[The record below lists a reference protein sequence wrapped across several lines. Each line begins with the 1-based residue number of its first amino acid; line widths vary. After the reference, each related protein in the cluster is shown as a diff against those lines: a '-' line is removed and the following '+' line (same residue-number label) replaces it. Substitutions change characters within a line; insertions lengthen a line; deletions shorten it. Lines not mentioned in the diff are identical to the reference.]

1 MPTSRKYSLRRINER
16 SITGVLTR
24 NNLYSKLGILILLG
38 FGIFLAVLNF
48 LGVHSIGIQ
57 NDENV
62 HLLRLANYL
71 EHGWYLPSSSL
82 EDGNPKG
89 SLDSGQLHSY
99 GPIWSLLTHI
109 MNVSLGLETWG
120 SPSRSLEAYEVRHA
134 ATVALALFASVTL
147 AYSLFVA
154 TRSAFV
160 SLATFTFL
168 QAIPVWSG
176 YSMFAIKDTPVAA
189 GYTLFTSGLIILF
202 FANQKLR
209 LVVLS
214 STLVVA
220 GLVLAIG
227 VRTAMWLPLTLTIL
241 GFVVLVLMLKQTHPI
256 QSIISLSSA
265 FVAAILIILVIGAN
279 HVRTPLEFFIDSV
292 SYSADFGAWGGS
304 TLTAGIRMPKNPGPT
319 YLPLWIFSSIPIAL
333 VALALLTVTVTI
345 FQFVRLLTKQRSPK
359 FSPVN
364 NRTIVPSALLGLQ
377 ATGLPFAAILLD
389 SVMYA
394 GARQHLYIFSAMA
407 GLAGLGIIHLRTI
420 FKSKKLVSATA
431 VLVVLLPIY
440 DSVSLFPYQFIY
452 KNALASP
459 VNDRWETDL
468 HYVSAREAIRHVPS
482 GNEVFCYTGRVK
494 QDSLAKIRE
503 CSGIPQ
509 VLPFAT
515 EQGLD
520 VDENTSITGGRVI
533 TIARKYTG
541 SPPALGCEESGSINR
556 TLRGEVIVVSYVL
569 VCDPKAYNILEG
581 QD

>member
-1 MPTSRKYSLRRINER
+1 
-16 SITGVLTR
+16 
-24 NNLYSKLGILILLG
+24 LGIIILLG
-38 FGIFLAVLNF
+38 FGIFLAALNF
-48 LGVHSIGIQ
+48 LGAHSIGIQ
-57 NDENV
+57 NDENT

-89 SLDSGQLHSY
+89 SLDSGRLHSY

-120 SPSRSLEAYEVRHA
+120 LPSRSLESYEIRHA
-134 ATVALALFASVTL
+134 ATVALALFASVAL
-147 AYSLFVA
+147 AYSLFIA
-154 TRSAFV
+154 TRSALV
-160 SLATFTFL
+160 SVATFTFL
-168 QAIPVWSG
+168 QAIPAWSG

-189 GYTLFTSGLIILF
+189 GYTFFTAGLIILYF
-202 FANQKLR
+202 SAQKPR
-209 LVVLS
+209 LTLLS
-214 STLVVA
+214 SSLVFV
-220 GLVLAIG
+220 GIVLAIG
-227 VRTAMWLPLTLTIL
+227 VRTAMWLPLTFTML
-241 GFVVLVLMLKQTHPI
+241 GFTVLVLIIKQTQAI
-256 QSIISLSSA
+256 RVILSLVSA
-265 FVAAILIILVIGAN
+265 FVVGILIIFATGAN
-279 HVRTPLEFFIDSV
+279 HVRTPLEFFRDSV
-292 SYSADFGAWGGS
+292 FYSADFGAWVGS
-304 TLTAGIRMPKNPGPT
+304 TLTAGTLMPEKPGPT
-319 YLPLWIFSSIPIAL
+319 YLPLWTFSSIPIGL
-333 VALALLTVTVTI
+333 IALALLTVTVTI
-345 FQFVRLLTKQRSPK
+345 FQFVRLLIKHRSPK
-359 FSPVN
+359 FSPIN
-364 NRTIVPSALLGLQ
+364 NRTIIPSALLGLQ

-394 GARQHLYIFSAMA
+394 GSRQHLYIFSAMA

-420 FKSKKLVSATA
+420 FKSKKFVSATA

-482 GNEVFCYTGRVK
+482 GNEVFCYIEIVK
-494 QDSLAKIRE
+494 QDSLAEIGL

-520 VDENTSITGGRVI
+520 VDENTSRTGGRVI
-533 TIARKYTG
+533 TIARKYGG
-541 SPPALGCEESGSINR
+541 SPPALGCEEWGSINR

-569 VCDPKAYNILEG
+569 ICDPKTYDILKG
-581 QD
+581 RD